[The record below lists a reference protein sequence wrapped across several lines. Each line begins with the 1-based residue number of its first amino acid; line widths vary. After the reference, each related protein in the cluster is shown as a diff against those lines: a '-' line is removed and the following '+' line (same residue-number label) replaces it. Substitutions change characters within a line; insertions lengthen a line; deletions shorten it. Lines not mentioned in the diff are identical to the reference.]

1 MKVYGV
7 NLVPVFM
14 ELRRLGL
21 IESER
26 RFGPWIGRG
35 PDYYRDH
42 GRAYGYAQVAPRT
55 AARLWRQLQALAR
68 RLPPGLRGEVE
79 AICVRL
85 ERDAAVAGMLAR

>member
-1 MKVYGV
+1 MKMYGV
-7 NLVPVFM
+7 NLVPVFV

-42 GRAYGYAQVAPRT
+42 GRADGYARVAPRT
-55 AARLWRQLQALAR
+55 AVRLQRQLQELAR
-68 RLPPGLRGEVE
+68 RLPPGLRSEVQ
-79 AICVRL
+79 AISTRL
-85 ERDAAVAGMLAR
+85 ERDAAVAAMLAR

>member
-1 MKVYGV
+1 MKMYGV

-26 RFGPWIGRG
+26 RFGAWIGRG

-42 GRAYGYAQVAPRT
+42 CRADGYARVAPRT
-55 AARLWRQLQALAR
+55 ALRLRRQLQDLAR
-68 RLPPGLRGEVE
+68 RLPPGLRSEVE
-79 AICVRL
+79 AISKRL
-85 ERDAAVAGMLAR
+85 ERDATVATMLAR

>member
-1 MKVYGV
+1 MYGV
-7 NLVPVFM
+7 NLVPVYE

-42 GRAYGYAQVAPRT
+42 GRAGGYARVAPRT
-55 AARLWRQLQALAR
+55 ASRLRWQLAELAR
-68 RLPPGLRGEVE
+68 RLPPGLRREVE
-79 AICVRL
+79 AISTRL
-85 ERDAAVAGMLAR
+85 ERDMAVATMLAR